1 MFQLDQLRTLVAVA
15 DEGTFEAAAA
25 RLHITASAVS
35 QRIKAM
41 EHAAGQ
47 VLVQRSNPARPTAAG
62 DIALRYARQMQ
73 LLEADASQQL
83 RGMGL
88 STADTVSI
96 PIGVSADA
104 LATWFLA
111 ALADLPHL
119 GAVFD
124 IHREDQEYT
133 TTLLRSGTVMAAVT
147 STAEP
152 VQGCTS
158 EPLGIMRY
166 RAVCSP
172 RFADEWLRGA
182 SGAGGVGGASG
193 TSGARSAMADG
204 ALDDAPVICF
214 DRKDDLQ
221 HKFFRAATGR
231 ALHAPRHYVPT
242 SADFARAIVLGLG
255 WGLLPEQQCAAELAS
270 GALIEFAP
278 EQVVDVRLYWQ
289 RWNLPSPLLDRV
301 SGAVRDA
308 AAASLHA
315 L

>member
-15 DEGTFEAAAA
+15 DEGTFDAAAA
-25 RLHITASAVS
+25 RLHLTASAVS
-35 QRIKAM
+35 QRIKSM

-62 DIALRYARQMQ
+62 DIALRYARQLQ

-88 STADTVSI
+88 SSGDTVSL

-104 LATWFLA
+104 LATWFLD

-133 TTLLRSGTVMAAVT
+133 TALLRSGTVMAAVT
-147 STAEP
+147 STPEP
-152 VQGCTS
+152 VQGCAS

-172 RFADEWLRGA
+172 RYADEWLANGTIPGDRLTD
-182 SGAGGVGGASG
+182 GGL
-193 TSGARSAMADG
+193 DG
-204 ALDDAPVICF
+204 APVICF

-221 HKFFRAATGR
+221 HTFFRTTTGR
-231 ALHAPRHYVPT
+231 VLHAPRHYVPT
-242 SADFARAIVLGLG
+242 SADFARAIALGLG
-255 WGLLPEQQCAAELAS
+255 WGLLPEQQCDAELAS
-270 GALIEFAP
+270 GALIEFTP
-278 EQVVDVRLYWQ
+278 NQVVDVRLFWQ

-301 SGAVRDA
+301 SEAVRDA
-308 AAASLHA
+308 AAASLRA
-315 L
+315 F